1 MSSTSMRNKPNQ
13 GLFANKTMRNAISRE
28 HLSQFILLVICY
40 LGRIYENMR
49 NKYFISIAGKSFR
62 LSHIPRSNKRI
73 LIHNDKT
80 IILYTK
86 DNDS

>member
-1 MSSTSMRNKPNQ
+1 
-13 GLFANKTMRNAISRE
+13 
-28 HLSQFILLVICY
+28 
-40 LGRIYENMR
+40 MR

-62 LSHIPRSNKRI
+62 LSHIPGSNKRI

-80 IILYTK
+80 IILCTK